1 MGFSGPVELTRARYF
16 SHSIKQ
22 KNMADFV
29 MVYFHLVAAF
39 LIDIIALQH
48 KNFAQG
54 SIEATQAIQVT
65 VSSTQSVAILMSV
78 SPTQTAT
85 ENGSS
90 QIDLQIFECPDGHYC
105 RDLGASCINCT
116 MNYSCI
122 YGKDTEA
129 QCVVYSS
136 IKCRVRIS

>member
-22 KNMADFV
+22 KNIADFV
-29 MVYFHLVAAF
+29 MVYFHLIAAF
-39 LIDIIALQH
+39 IIDIIALQH
-48 KNFAQG
+48 KIFAQG

-85 ENGSS
+85 ENSS
-90 QIDLQIFECPDGHYC
+90 SHEPIFECPDGHYC

>member
-1 MGFSGPVELTRARYF
+1 MGFSGPVELTRSRYF

-39 LIDIIALQH
+39 IIDIIALQH
-48 KNFAQG
+48 KIFAQG

-90 QIDLQIFECPDGHYC
+90 QIECPDGHYC
-105 RDLGASCINCT
+105 RDLGVSCINCT

-129 QCVVYSS
+129 QCVVYSL

>member
-1 MGFSGPVELTRARYF
+1 
-16 SHSIKQ
+16 
-22 KNMADFV
+22 
-29 MVYFHLVAAF
+29 MVYLHLVAAF
-39 LIDIIALQH
+39 IIDIIALQH
-48 KNFAQG
+48 KIFAQG

-90 QIDLQIFECPDGHYC
+90 QIDLPICECPDGHYC

-129 QCVVYSS
+129 QCVVSSS

>member
-1 MGFSGPVELTRARYF
+1 MNEITETQNNRE
-16 SHSIKQ
+16 
-22 KNMADFV
+22 N
-29 MVYFHLVAAF
+29 
-39 LIDIIALQH
+39 IAI
-48 KNFAQG
+48 
-54 SIEATQAIQVT
+54 S
-65 VSSTQSVAILMSV
+65 QSVAILMSV

-90 QIDLQIFECPDGHYC
+90 QIDLPIFECPDGHYC
-105 RDLGASCINCT
+105 RDLGVSCINCT

>member
-1 MGFSGPVELTRARYF
+1 
-16 SHSIKQ
+16 
-22 KNMADFV
+22 

-39 LIDIIALQH
+39 IIDIIALQH
-48 KNFAQG
+48 KIFAQG

-85 ENGSS
+85 ENGS
-90 QIDLQIFECPDGHYC
+90 LQIECPDGHYC
-105 RDLGASCINCT
+105 RDLGVSCINCT

-129 QCVVYSS
+129 QCVVYSL

>member
-1 MGFSGPVELTRARYF
+1 
-16 SHSIKQ
+16 
-22 KNMADFV
+22 MADFV

-39 LIDIIALQH
+39 IIDIIALQH
-48 KNFAQG
+48 KIFAQG

-90 QIDLQIFECPDGHYC
+90 HFHTIFECPDGHYC

-116 MNYSCI
+116 MNYSCT

-129 QCVVYSS
+129 QCVVYSL